1 MRILIKSL
9 INHGQNYGGGYDLQ
23 AAGILGPVVLVGQNG
38 DETVIKDLSAH
49 KWSYKVG
56 LHGLTNKL
64 FSSEK
69 ATKWSSENLP
79 VNTTMTWYK
88 VYQIKP
94 SYFLSGFK

>member
-1 MRILIKSL
+1 M
-9 INHGQNYGGGYDLQ
+9 QP
-23 AAGILGPVVLVGQNG
+23 AGIVGPVVLIGKNG

-79 VNTTMTWYK
+79 VNRMLTWYK
-88 VYQIKP
+88 VCLSP
-94 SYFLSGFK
+94 SPIQV

>member
-1 MRILIKSL
+1 MRIIIKTL

-23 AAGILGPVVLVGQNG
+23 PAGILGPVVLIGKHG

-64 FSSEK
+64 FSSDSRYE
-69 ATKWSSENLP
+69 TKWSSENLP
-79 VNTTMTWYK
+79 VNKTMTWYK
-88 VYQIKP
+88 VYLNLAN
-94 SYFLSGFK
+94 SYPG